1 LKTGIR
7 KMINK
12 FTKIYIQKIF
22 MSSIVFVSLSVLERY
37 REIMKERE
45 KRERECVKGTETE

>member
-1 LKTGIR
+1 
-7 KMINK
+7 MINK